1 VERLSAE
8 TANKELVRYFYEEVW
23 NRGNTDV
30 ALEVFA
36 DDYVR
41 HDLRPTE
48 SIPGGAG
55 QAKIAADFRAAFP
68 DLVFT
73 PDLIIAEGDLVGCTL
88 DSLGNAPWSL
98 GNRRSHRQTR

>member
-1 VERLSAE
+1 MSAE
-8 TANKELVRYFYEEVW
+8 TANKELVRHFYEQVW

-48 SIPGGAG
+48 AIPGGAG
-55 QAKIAADFRAAFP
+55 QAKIAAEFRAAFP

-73 PDLIIAEGDLVGCTL
+73 PELIFDY
-88 DSLGNAPWSL
+88 SSFS
-98 GNRRSHRQTR
+98 SHLHFFIFAGVVQW